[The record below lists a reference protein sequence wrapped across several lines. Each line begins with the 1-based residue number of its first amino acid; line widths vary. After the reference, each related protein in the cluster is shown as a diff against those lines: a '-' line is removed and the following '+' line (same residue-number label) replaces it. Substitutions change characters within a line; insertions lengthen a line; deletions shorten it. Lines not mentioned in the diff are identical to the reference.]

1 MELFFDVSS
10 KHKVMN
16 ANAPNYPTPLM
27 HPNRILDE
35 HDLIY
40 IRTGEWEIGQGDETF
55 LAREGDVLILSA
67 GQSHYGV
74 SPCRAGTGTMYIHA
88 LAHPTDAA
96 APYLPEISR
105 EGVLLQSHIHTHG
118 DVQIKNCFEQI
129 VYAVSRD
136 DHALASAYFDVL
148 LCELRRHL
156 QSNEKKHLAEQIR
169 ERITPVGSI
178 LKNSEIARALN
189 VSVKTAEVA
198 FKNTY
203 GKTIHQCILETRV
216 EQAKFYIVNHPDMT
230 LSTLATTLGFYD
242 EFHLSRHFKA
252 ICGISPSAF
261 RKQVHGNHDV
271 EKQFHLKK

>member
-40 IRTGEWEIGQGDETF
+40 IRMGEWEIGQGDETF

-96 APYLPEISR
+96 APHLPKISR
-105 EGVLLQSHIHTHG
+105 EGVLLQSHIPGGTGEFGGRGFHPFGIPGEILPDGLLEFVRYGGTDG
-118 DVQIKNCFEQI
+118 ENLRKAELTDYLNGGT
-129 VYAVSRD
+129 
-136 DHALASAYFDVL
+136 VL
-148 LCELRRHL
+148 
-156 QSNEKKHLAEQIR
+156 I
-169 ERITPVGSI
+169 
-178 LKNSEIARALN
+178 
-189 VSVKTAEVA
+189 
-198 FKNTY
+198 
-203 GKTIHQCILETRV
+203 
-216 EQAKFYIVNHPDMT
+216 D
-230 LSTLATTLGFYD
+230 ATF
-242 EFHLSRHFKA
+242 F
-252 ICGISPSAF
+252 
-261 RKQVHGNHDV
+261 
-271 EKQFHLKK
+271 